1 MVARGRFI
9 IVFAALGLFASGP
22 VLAQGILE
30 QMQDEVAAI
39 VSRSRTAIVSIEDE
53 RIFGGQRGRPENGG
67 PKRPDGASAL
77 HDASQSPQES
87 PRRPMGEPPKAGTGF
102 SIGDGFIVT
111 TADVLSGMKH
121 PMVLTEDGR
130 RIHATVAGIDPE
142 MNIGVLKLTG
152 AASLPAL
159 KLGQSSRVYAGHFAI
174 SIGNQFGHLNSVALT
189 LVAGVRDDGVPAGE
203 HFYPALIQIA
213 GTVGAGTSGA
223 PILNVR
229 GEVIGMIAGVPFGDW
244 TASPFLNPAPN
255 RGGAPGAFPG
265 GGRPTGVID
274 AAVGAGSPSPDSTGT
289 APVTPGQP
297 PKVDPRFVFMRP
309 PFTSAGFAL
318 PIDDMKPVLAGI
330 RQNKFVHCW
339 LGVDM
344 KEERKPV
351 ERDGAVT
358 WRRTVT
364 VSTVYPNSP
373 ASAAGF
379 QVGDALTTVNSRPVT
394 RLNVIRAAL
403 LRAQPGDGMEVHL
416 ERKDGPHTIT
426 ARLAARPPESS
437 TSPSPGKH

>member
-1 MVARGRFI
+1 MVARGRLVT
-9 IVFAALGLFASGP
+9 VFAVFTLIASGP

-30 QMQDEVAAI
+30 QMQDEVAGI
-39 VSRSRTAIVSIEDE
+39 VSRARTAIVSIEDE
-53 RIFGGQRGRPENGG
+53 RVFGGPRGRQAN
-67 PKRPDGASAL
+67 GASKGPEGGAAE
-77 HDASQSPQES
+77 HDRSQA
-87 PRRPMGEPPKAGTGF
+87 PRRPMGEPPKVGTGF

-111 TADVLSGMKH
+111 TADVLTGMKH

-130 RIHATVAGIDPE
+130 RIRATVSGIDPE
-142 MNIGVLKLTG
+142 MNIGVLKLTSPN
-152 AASLPAL
+152 SLPAL

-189 LVAGVRDDGVPAGE
+189 LVAGLRDDGIPAGE
-203 HFYPALIQIA
+203 HFYPGLIQIA

-244 TASPFLNPAPN
+244 TASPFLNLPPN
-255 RGGAPGAFPG
+255 RGGVTGTSPD
-265 GGRPTGVID
+265 GGRPVGVID
-274 AAVGAGSPSPDSTGT
+274 AAGPPAQSGPDSTGT
-289 APVTPGQP
+289 APGANGQP
-297 PKVDPRFVFMRP
+297 PKVDPRIVFMRP

-351 ERDGAVT
+351 ERDGVVT
-358 WRRTVT
+358 LRRTVL

-403 LRAQPGDGMEVHL
+403 LRAQPGDGMQVQI
-416 ERKDGPHTIT
+416 ERKDGQHTVT
-426 ARLAARPPESS
+426 AHLAARPPEASAPPAS
-437 TSPSPGKH
+437 GKH